1 MHISNMFMWNE
12 KFDPMS
18 FPEAIDKVLK
28 RQFVFKIKVV
38 PNCFCF
44 FVMELCEDKELTA
57 LALKKIGGP
66 QVIQV
71 MKYCIYIYKV

>member
-1 MHISNMFMWNE
+1 MWNE

-38 PNCFCF
+38 PHCFCF

-57 LALKKIGGP
+57 LITNMWNCLLLI
-66 QVIQV
+66 VLFV
-71 MKYCIYIYKV
+71 MRKRKRLVV

>member
-1 MHISNMFMWNE
+1 MFMQDDE
-12 KFDPMS
+12 FCLMS
-18 FPEAIDKVLK
+18 FTDAIDKVLK